1 MQANRFLTAEWR
13 FLAMLN
19 FAVEPQLL
27 WPYLPYG
34 TKLDDWQGRTYLSLV
49 GFLFLDT
56 RLFGLPIVF
65 HRNFE
70 EINLRFY
77 VRRQT
82 AEGWRRGVVFI
93 KEIVPRR
100 AIATVARVFYN
111 ENYVTRAMRHSV
123 QRCADDPYA
132 LQPASQVEY
141 GWREDGEWQHL
152 RVTITGAAEPLV
164 RGSEA
169 AFITEHYWGYAA
181 QRDGGCVEYQV
192 EHPPWRVWQTSAAT
206 FECDVARVY
215 GTRFVETLQAR
226 PVSAFVAAGSPI
238 IVRRGVRI

>member
-1 MQANRFLTAEWR
+1 MQAKRFLTAEWR
-13 FLAMLN
+13 FLALLN
-19 FAVEPQLL
+19 FVVEPQLL
-27 WPYLPYG
+27 RPYLPYG
-34 TKLDDWQGRTYLSLV
+34 TELDDWQGRHYLSLV

-56 RLFGLPIVF
+56 RLCGLPIVF

-70 EINLRFY
+70 ELNLRFY
-77 VRRQT
+77 VRRKT

-111 ENYVTRAMRHSV
+111 ENYVTRAMRHRV
-123 QRCADDPYA
+123 QRCADDPLA

-141 GWREDGEWQHL
+141 SWREDGVWQSL
-152 RVTITGAAEPLV
+152 RVTIAGAAEPLV
-164 RGSEA
+164 PGSEA
-169 AFITEHYWGYAA
+169 EFITEHYWGYAA

-192 EHPPWRVWQTSAAT
+192 EHPPWRVWQTSSAT
-206 FECDVARVY
+206 VECDVARVY
-215 GTRFVETLQAR
+215 GARFVEPLQAR

-238 IVRRGVRI
+238 TVRRGVRI